1 MAKTKKLS
9 FLEQNL
15 DEIHTQ
21 AAHKN
26 FLGREF
32 LTWLWYFAENDEG
45 RFEIELNDGA
55 KKPAQIW
62 LDDRIVLSSKTGR
75 SHEHI
80 IKGGVPSTSDEAAI
94 SLKTGKAVKELKVAI
109 EIEGTGMFAAT
120 LGGEELAPKAL
131 KLPDPQDNSDQ
142 TVLEQR
148 IEYLSVFTRAL
159 DTLFGKFMDER
170 TDKLWDTTR
179 INSIRNWIQ
188 TRNHDTSTVH

>member
-1 MAKTKKLS
+1 MAKTKELS

-21 AAHKN
+21 SAHKS

-32 LTWLWYFAENDEG
+32 LTWLWYFAEQDEG
-45 RFEIELNDGA
+45 RFEMTLNDGA
-55 KKPAQIW
+55 TKSAQIW
-62 LDDRIVLSSKTGR
+62 LDDRIVLTSKTGR

-94 SLKTGKAVKELKVAI
+94 SLKAGKSVKELKVAI
-109 EIEGTGMFAAT
+109 EIDGTGLFSAT
-120 LGGEELAPKAL
+120 LGGEELAPKGL
-131 KLPDPQDNSDQ
+131 KLPEPQDSSDQ

-148 IEYLSVFTRAL
+148 VEYMAVFTSAL

-179 INSIRNWIQ
+179 INSIRSWIQ
-188 TRNHDTSTVH
+188 TRSHDANTVH